1 MVIMLE
7 VMKVDVNHNLPPLFA
22 TKPFNWTNA
31 GLTAAGIGQM
41 KAAQALTN
49 TTRKSFSPLVEAVD
63 QISGAGIYGA
73 SLQQSMNTD
82 TATAESKSDTSGNR
96 NRNGSDGPSNI
107 SSESTSESSSTD
119 QSEAM
124 LC

>member
-1 MVIMLE
+1 MAIMLE

-31 GLTAAGIGQM
+31 GLT
-41 KAAQALTN
+41 
-49 TTRKSFSPLVEAVD
+49 
-63 QISGAGIYGA
+63 GAGIYGA

-96 NRNGSDGPSNI
+96 NQNGSDGPSNI
-107 SSESTSESSSTD
+107 SSESASENSSTD
-119 QSEAM
+119 QSEVM